1 LDNIGRGSNGGS
13 GSSSN
18 GGGSFFVGN
27 ESESFQV
34 PPEKKD

>member
-13 GSSSN
+13 GSN
-18 GGGSFFVGN
+18 DVGSFFVGN